1 MQNFKKR
8 NKFISKTEIHRH
20 RKEMMHGY
28 QRGKRSGGGIHLG
41 VGINIYTLL
50 YIK

>member
-1 MQNFKKR
+1 MNLFPKQK
-8 NKFISKTEIHRH
+8 EIHRH

-28 QRGKRSGGGIHLG
+28 QREKGSGGRIHLG